1 MGFGPIFC
9 LCASVATVAKAVQQV
24 LETTAKGLGYELV
37 DFELA
42 NRGRLLR
49 VFIERP
55 GHVPVP
61 GRPDGVTLEDCERV
75 SRQLQHVLP
84 VEGIDYD
91 RLEVSSPG
99 LDRVLKRPEEFRRFA
114 GFEAEVRLR
123 LPENGRRK
131 FTGVLRGA
139 DDAAL
144 SIEVAGALRTFPF
157 TNLEKARLVPKL

>member
-1 MGFGPIFC
+1 VKP
-9 LCASVATVAKAVQQV
+9 VQQV
-24 LETTAKGLGYELV
+24 LETTAEGLGYELV
-37 DFELA
+37 DYELA
-42 NRGRLLR
+42 NHGRLLR
-49 VFIERP
+49 VFIDRA
-55 GHVPVP
+55 GHVPIP
-61 GRPDGVTLEDCERV
+61 GRPDGVTLDDCERL

-131 FTGVLRGA
+131 FTGVVRGA
-139 DDAAL
+139 DEAAL
-144 SIEVAGALRTFPF
+144 AIEVDGVLRTFPF
-157 TNLEKARLVPKL
+157 TNLEKARLVPNL

>member
-1 MGFGPIFC
+1 MKP
-9 LCASVATVAKAVQQV
+9 VQQV
-24 LETTAKGLGYELV
+24 LETTAEGLGYELV

-49 VFIERP
+49 VFIDRRGYVPTP
-55 GHVPVP
+55 GK
-61 GRPDGVTLEDCERV
+61 PDGVTLEDCEKV

-114 GFEAEVRLR
+114 GMEAEVRLR

-139 DDAAL
+139 DEAAL
-144 SIEVAGALRTFPF
+144 SIDIDGAPRSFPF
-157 TNLEKARLVPKL
+157 TNIEKARLVPKL

>member
-1 MGFGPIFC
+1 M
-9 LCASVATVAKAVQQV
+9 
-24 LETTAKGLGYELV
+24 GYELV

-42 NRGRLLR
+42 NHGRLLR
-49 VFIERP
+49 VFIDRP
-55 GHVPVP
+55 GHVPTP

-99 LDRVLKRPEEFRRFA
+99 LDRVLKKPEDFRRFA
-114 GFEAEVRLR
+114 GLEAEVRLR

-139 DDAAL
+139 DDATL
-144 SIEVAGALRTFPF
+144 SIEIDGAVRAIPF
-157 TNLEKARLVPKL
+157 ANLDKARLVPKL

>member
-9 LCASVATVAKAVQQV
+9 LWRALRIVSNKVQQV
-24 LETTAKGLGYELV
+24 LETTAEGLGYELV

-49 VFIERP
+49 VFIDRP
-55 GHVPVP
+55 GHVPTQ
-61 GRPDGVTLEDCERV
+61 GRPDGVTLDDCEKV

-99 LDRVLKRPEEFRRFA
+99 LDRVLKRPEEFCRFA

-139 DDAAL
+139 DEVAV
-144 SIEVAGALRTFPF
+144 SIEVDGALRTFPF

>member
-1 MGFGPIFC
+1 MKP
-9 LCASVATVAKAVQQV
+9 VQQV
-24 LETTAKGLGYELV
+24 LEKTAEGLGYELV
-37 DFELA
+37 DYELA

-49 VFIERP
+49 VFIDKP
-55 GHVPVP
+55 GHVPMP
-61 GRPDGVTLEDCERV
+61 GRPDGVTLDDCERL

-99 LDRVLKRPEEFRRFA
+99 LDRVLKRPEDFRRFA

-131 FTGVLRGA
+131 FTGVVRGA
-139 DDAAL
+139 D
-144 SIEVAGALRTFPF
+144 EVALAMEVDGAVRTFAF
-157 TNLEKARLVPKL
+157 TNLEKARLVPNL

>member
-1 MGFGPIFC
+1 
-9 LCASVATVAKAVQQV
+9 VQQV
-24 LETTAKGLGYELV
+24 LESTAEGLGYELV

-49 VFIERP
+49 VFIDKP
-55 GHVPVP
+55 GHVPAP
-61 GRPDGVTLEDCERV
+61 GRPDGVTLEDCERL

-99 LDRVLKRPEEFRRFA
+99 LDRVLKRPEEFRRFT

-131 FTGVLRGA
+131 FTGTVRGA
-139 DDAAL
+139 DESAL
-144 SIEVAGALRTFPF
+144 SIEVDGVLRTFPF
-157 TNLEKARLVPKL
+157 TNLEKARLVPSL

>member
-1 MGFGPIFC
+1 M
-9 LCASVATVAKAVQQV
+9 
-24 LETTAKGLGYELV
+24 GYELV

-42 NRGRLLR
+42 NHGRLLR
-49 VFIERP
+49 VFIDRP
-55 GHVPVP
+55 GHVPTP

-99 LDRVLKRPEEFRRFA
+99 LDRVLKKPEDFRRFA
-114 GFEAEVRLR
+114 GLEAEVRLR

-139 DDAAL
+139 DDATL
-144 SIEVAGALRTFPF
+144 SIEIDGTVRAIPF
-157 TNLEKARLVPKL
+157 ANLDKARLVPKL

>member
-1 MGFGPIFC
+1 
-9 LCASVATVAKAVQQV
+9 
-24 LETTAKGLGYELV
+24 
-37 DFELA
+37 
-42 NRGRLLR
+42 
-49 VFIERP
+49 
-55 GHVPVP
+55 
-61 GRPDGVTLEDCERV
+61 VTLDDCERV

-123 LPENGRRK
+123 LPENGRRR

-144 SIEVAGALRTFPF
+144 SIEVDGALRTFPF
-157 TNLEKARLVPKL
+157 ANLDKARLVPRL

>member
-1 MGFGPIFC
+1 
-9 LCASVATVAKAVQQV
+9 
-24 LETTAKGLGYELV
+24 LGYELV

-42 NRGRLLR
+42 NHGRLLR
-49 VFIERP
+49 VFIDRP
-55 GHVPVP
+55 GHVPTP

-99 LDRVLKRPEEFRRFA
+99 LDRVLKKPEDFRRFA
-114 GFEAEVRLR
+114 GLEAEVRLR

-139 DDAAL
+139 DDATL
-144 SIEVAGALRTFPF
+144 SIEIDGAVRAIPIA
-157 TNLEKARLVPKL
+157 NLDKARLVPKL